1 MIYEGINPLGCIIFV
16 FSARESAYSTEK
28 YGKRNVRF
36 KMMRTNEC
44 RLDVGDFVIMFHVVE
59 SSLDSVFQ
67 RPFVIGNESV
77 SKAPFFLQD
86 GSATML
92 ALCSGKGGLYGLA
105 QFCIDDILGLLRPL
119 CFLVDSLRNT
129 CLHKLFDYCP

>member
-1 MIYEGINPLGCIIFV
+1 
-16 FSARESAYSTEK
+16 
-28 YGKRNVRF
+28 
-36 KMMRTNEC
+36 
-44 RLDVGDFVIMFHVVE
+44 MFHVVE

-92 ALCSGKGGLYGLA
+92 ALRIGKGGLY
-105 QFCIDDILGLLRPL
+105 R
-119 CFLVDSLRNT
+119 LVQL
-129 CLHKLFDYCP
+129 

>member
-1 MIYEGINPLGCIIFV
+1 MGWVVLV
-16 FSARESAYSTEK
+16 FLVSEFTDSTEK
-28 YGKRNVRF
+28 DSNWYVWVKVIRA
-36 KMMRTNEC
+36 NEC

-86 GSATML
+86 GSAAML
-92 ALCSGKGGLYGLA
+92 ALCSGKGDLYGLA

-119 CFLVDSLRNT
+119 CFLVESLRNT

>member
-1 MIYEGINPLGCIIFV
+1 MGWVVLV
-16 FSARESAYSTEK
+16 FLVSEFTDSTEK
-28 YGKRNVRF
+28 DSNWYVWVKVIRA
-36 KMMRTNEC
+36 NEC

-77 SKAPFFLQD
+77 STAPVFLQA
-86 GSATML
+86 GSA
-92 ALCSGKGGLYGLA
+92 ALLVLWMGSGGLYGRA
-105 QFCIDDILGLLRPL
+105 QGCLDDRLGLLRPL
-119 CFLVDSLRNT
+119 CFLVESLRNT